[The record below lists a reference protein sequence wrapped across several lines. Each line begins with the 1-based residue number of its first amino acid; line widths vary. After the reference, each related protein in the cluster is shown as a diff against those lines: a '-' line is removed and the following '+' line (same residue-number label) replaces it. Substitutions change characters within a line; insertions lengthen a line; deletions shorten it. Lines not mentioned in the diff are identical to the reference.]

1 MKING
6 WDISEAKAKQW
17 NVTPGFS
24 DIKNES
30 EWQRGSPLPFFTKG
44 STGFKTIKITF
55 LIYGSD
61 RNQVLQNCSILIS
74 KMMQEKVILE
84 LDGFSHK
91 FCGFLSKNDFTEN
104 PLGRLRVTKNKV
116 GKITADFS
124 CYEYSEKQ
132 DGSPFSE
139 SSSGVAETTITNPGT
154 LWTPC
159 IVEITPKI
167 GLAKLTINGLVQN
180 YDTGEK
186 ISTVIR
192 NLTTDKKIILDGET
206 GKITENGSSKTTDI
220 DIWGLPVLMPGAN
233 RISFDSSRI
242 DLTVK
247 FRPRFV

>member
-1 MKING
+1 MNING

-30 EWQRGSPLPFFTKG
+30 EWQRASPLPFLMK
-44 STGFKTIKITF
+44 SSIGFKPLQVTF
-55 LIYGSD
+55 LVYGGN
-61 RNQVLQNCSILIS
+61 RNEVLQNCSMLLARLS
-74 KMMQEKVILE
+74 EPVRLE

-91 FCGFLSKNDFTEN
+91 YHGVMTKSDFVEN
-104 PLGRLRVTKNKV
+104 PLGRQRVTANKV
-116 GKITADFS
+116 GKLTAGFS
-124 CYEYSEKQ
+124 CYEYSEQ
-132 DGSPFSE
+132 PDGSPFSE
-139 SSSGVAETTITNPGT
+139 SSSGVTETTITNPGT

-206 GKITENGSSKTTDI
+206 GKITENGSSKTADI

-247 FRPRFV
+247 YRPRFV